1 VPPSLSALIEQL
13 KQKLASQYFRK
24 IGWLG
29 IAELVNRVFRLGTT
43 VTLARVFTDADYGLT
58 AIIYTVFEISSVLTL
73 RQGVGGKIIHTE
85 AENLEDVCNTAY
97 WINWLLCI
105 VIFLLQGLAAF
116 PIAKVMQNDQL
127 ILPLWMIASIY
138 LMFPLFMVHNA
149 LVTREHRLQVIA
161 ICNVAQSLVTN
172 VVTIVMALLGFGI
185 WAIVA
190 GMFFSTPVWIVVHW
204 WGHPWRPPRTIS
216 FKEWRSVVNY
226 GKQLLAV
233 ELLQKLRASL
243 DYLIIAPIWGDKLL
257 GVYFFAYS
265 AGSGITTNIV
275 QMLIT
280 PLFSKFCEARVD
292 PQWLR
297 KRYIDSLKLITVVI
311 GGMVLVQS
319 ALAPFYV
326 PIIFG
331 QKWVQAVPLLVL
343 ICGSVLPRAYGWAAA
358 ALLNAQDRTHITL
371 MTDVGFTI
379 LFALAL
385 FWAVQ
390 YGIFWVAVAVLLTHV
405 LLLIPLTF
413 WVDRYSF
420 RLTKQ

>member
-1 VPPSLSALIEQL
+1 MSSSLSTLIEQIR
-13 KQKLASQYFRK
+13 QKISSQYFRK

-43 VTLARVFTDADYGLT
+43 VTLARVFTDTDYGLT
-58 AIIYTVFEISSVLTL
+58 AIIYTVFEISTVLTL
-73 RQGVGGKIIHTE
+73 RQGVGGKIIHVE
-85 AENLEDVCNTAY
+85 AEKLADVCNTAY
-97 WINWLLCI
+97 WINWILCI
-105 VIFLLQGLAAF
+105 IIFLLQGLAAF
-116 PIAKVMQNDQL
+116 PIANMMQNDQL
-127 ILPLWMIASIY
+127 ILPLWVVASIY
-138 LMFPLFMVHNA
+138 LMFPLFMVQNA

-161 ICNVAQSLVTN
+161 ICNVVQSFVTN
-172 VVTIVMALLGFGI
+172 LITVVMALMGFGI

-190 GMFFSTPVWIVVHW
+190 GMFFATPVWVVVHW
-204 WGHPWRPPRTIS
+204 WGHSWRPPKTIS
-216 FKEWRSVVNY
+216 LKEWRSVVDY

-280 PLFSKFCEARVD
+280 PLFSKFCEARED
-292 PQWLR
+292 PKWLR
-297 KRYIDSLKLITVVI
+297 KRYLDSLKLITIVI
-311 GGMVLVQS
+311 GGMVLLQS

-331 QKWVQAVPLLVL
+331 RQWIQAIPILVL

-358 ALLNAQDRTHITL
+358 ALLNAQDRTQITL
-371 MTDVGFTI
+371 ITDVGFTI

-385 FWAVQ
+385 FLAVP

-420 RLTKQ
+420 SSAK